1 VGAGLL
7 GAALALAHWQTRG
20 VRSGHWIG
28 LVLTT
33 VAIWAVTVG
42 RLRFYKPKDR
52 WDVLLMG
59 FLALF
64 AVILLLTWIG
74 IGAGVK

>member
-1 VGAGLL
+1 MGQRLSRDPVVTCAYDGKATLGVDADTVG
-7 GAALALAHWQTRG
+7 
-20 VRSGHWIG
+20 
-28 LVLTT
+28 
-33 VAIWAVTVG
+33 IWAVTVG
-42 RLRFYKPKDR
+42 RLRFSKPKDR